1 MHGGPPPQ
9 ASHGVMPVQAA
20 GIFLS
25 GFSRTRSI
33 GCPSDVQE
41 GAKSYLQASLMPD
54 FAPSCPP
61 SERLP
66 ACNNSVIND

>member
-33 GCPSDVQE
+33 GCPYPGGHLVRCVNRGKTMFTSKLDTC
-41 GAKSYLQASLMPD
+41 
-54 FAPSCPP
+54 FCPC
-61 SERLP
+61 LP
-66 ACNNSVIND
+66 AV